1 MIADDEP
8 SLVVEVVDVARDKD
22 VDVAHDL
29 EHVEALLQGLRRQ
42 SVVHGL
48 KAGKLG
54 VKISIQL

>member
-1 MIADDEP
+1 MINLVS
-8 SLVVEVVDVARDKD
+8 SLVVEVVEVPRDED

-54 VKISIQL
+54 CKS